1 MLWLEDYLQ
10 TYPHTVLLVSHDR
23 AFLNDV
29 CTDTILFKDQK
40 LAYFRGNY
48 EAFESTRKEMLLVQQ
63 RQHEAQMVKINHM
76 QEFVDKFRF
85 NAKRA
90 SLVQSRIKAIAR
102 EGVVEA
108 VEEDTDGFRFSFI
121 DAGMLGRPIIQI
133 EGVSFGFRKDS
144 TTILALHEENRA
156 AAAASSSPESL
167 LEETYN
173 VLFSDVHLNIDQ
185 ESRVALVG
193 PNGAGKTTLLNIIQ
207 GKLAPLAG
215 YVHTNPQLRLAVF
228 TQYHLDSFELHLSP
242 LQNLAKRWSLVPE
255 SDLRAHLG
263 RYEVTGNDALKPMKF
278 SSGGQ
283 KSRVAFAALT
293 FSKPHVVILDE
304 VSDHLFPP
312 SSLCIP
318 LTSSTN
324 FSASLPLPLSPSV
337 TVLQPTNHLDMEAI
351 QALAGALNEF
361 KGGVV
366 VISHDQPFI
375 QQVCREVWV
384 VESRQVAQFKGSF
397 AEYKRASLSKLRPRR
412 P

>member
-1 MLWLEDYLQ
+1 M
-10 TYPHTVLLVSHDR
+10 
-23 AFLNDV
+23 
-29 CTDTILFKDQK
+29 
-40 LAYFRGNY
+40 
-48 EAFESTRKEMLLVQQ
+48 QQ

-76 QEFVDKFRF
+76 QEFVDKFRY

-121 DAGMLGRPIIQI
+121 DAGMLGRPVIQI

-144 TTILALHEENRA
+144 TTVLALHEENRA
-156 AAAASSSPESL
+156 AAAASASAASSGPESL

-228 TQYHLDSFELHLSP
+228 TQYHLDSFDLQLSP
-242 LQNLAKRWSLVPE
+242 LQNLAKRWPLVPE
-255 SDLRAHLG
+255 SELRAHLG

-304 VSDHLFPP
+304 VSEHPP
-312 SSLCIP
+312 L
-318 LTSSTN
+318 
-324 FSASLPLPLSPSV
+324 SLPLLFARRWHRRLTPSPLSPSLSPV
-337 TVLQPTNHLDMEAI
+337 P
-351 QALAGALNEF
+351 
-361 KGGVV
+361 
-366 VISHDQPFI
+366 
-375 QQVCREVWV
+375 
-384 VESRQVAQFKGSF
+384 SRSRRTTWTWRRS
-397 AEYKRASLSKLRPRR
+397 KRWPAR
-412 P
+412 